1 MLARLGTWVPFGR
14 AQREFAWF
22 TGVEVSEPTARR
34 RTEAAGAAA
43 VDLHEAEVA
52 RLEAEQP
59 PPPAGPRVQL
69 LSADGAMVGL
79 VGGAWGEVKT
89 AAVGV
94 VEVARGADGAPVV
107 RTSALSYVSRLA
119 DVAAFTRAALPEL
132 HRRGTET
139 AGTVLAPQDG
149 GAWPRGFVAHHRPDA
164 VRILD
169 FAHAVEHL
177 NAAVQATLG
186 VGTAAAT
193 ARLGAQA
200 HELKTG
206 DPEAVLADLRALPV
220 HDAAD
225 PAAAAA
231 ARDATLAYLAA
242 RREEIAY
249 ARFQALGFP
258 IGSGAVESAN
268 KLVVEARL
276 KGAGMR
282 WAPAHVDPM
291 LALRGLACNDRWDEA
306 WPAIA
311 RLLRTPARGRPAR
324 RCAPRGLSAHQASR
338 PVPHPRPPRPPRAA
352 PMPRPVDGPPSSRS
366 WRHAFQPA
374 RRAADLAANRA
385 ASTTAAKR

>member
-14 AQREFAWF
+14 AAREFAWF
-22 TGVEVSEPTARR
+22 TGVAVSEPTARR

-43 VDLHEAEVA
+43 LALHEAEVA
-52 RLEAEQP
+52 RLEAEAP
-59 PPPAGPRVQL
+59 PAPAGPRLQL

-79 VGGAWGEVKT
+79 VGGVWAEVKT

-94 VEVARGADGAPVV
+94 VEAVRGADGAPVA
-107 RTSALSYVSRLA
+107 RATALSYVSRLA
-119 DVAAFTRAALPEL
+119 DLETFTRAALPEL

-149 GAWPRGFVAHHRPDA
+149 GAWPRSFVAHHRPDA

-177 NAAVQATLG
+177 NSAVQAALG

-200 HELKTG
+200 HELRHG

-231 ARDATLAYLAA
+231 ARDATLGYLEA
-242 RREEIAY
+242 RRDEIAY
-249 ARFQALGFP
+249 ARFAALGFP

-282 WAPAHVDPM
+282 WAPAHVDPL
-291 LALRGLACNDRWDEA
+291 LALRNLACNDRWDAA
-306 WPAIA
+306 WPDIA
-311 RLLRTPARGRPAR
+311 RLLRAPTRGRPAR
-324 RCAPRGLSAHQASR
+324 RCAPRGLSAHQAGR
-338 PVPHPRPPRPPRAA
+338 PAPRPRPPRPHRAA
-352 PMPRPVDGPPSSRS
+352 PMPRRPDGQPSGRS
-366 WRHAFQPA
+366 WRLPFQPA
-374 RRAADLAANRA
+374 RRAADRA
-385 ASTTAAKR
+385 ASRAVHATSAKS

>member
-1 MLARLGTWVPFGR
+1 MPFPQ
-14 AQREFAWF
+14 AAREFAWF
-22 TGVEVSEPTARR
+22 AGVAVSEPTARR

-43 VDLHEAEVA
+43 LALHEDEVA
-52 RLEAEQP
+52 RLERERP
-59 PPPAGPRVQL
+59 PAPAGPRVQL

-89 AAVGV
+89 VAVGV
-94 VEVARGADGAPVV
+94 VEAAWDAAGAPAV
-107 RTSALSYVSRLA
+107 RTTALSYVSRLA
-119 DVAAFTRAALPEL
+119 DLVAFTRAALPEL

-149 GAWPRGFVAHHRPDA
+149 GAWPRSFVEHHRPDA

-177 NAAVQATLG
+177 NTAVQASLG

-206 DPEAVLADLRALPV
+206 DPDAVLADLRALPT
-220 HDAAD
+220 HDATD

-231 ARDATLAYLAA
+231 ARDATLAYLEA
-242 RREEIAY
+242 RREQIAY
-249 ARFQALGFP
+249 ARFRALGYP

-291 LALRGLACNDRWDEA
+291 LALRDLACNDRWDDT
-306 WPAIA
+306 WPGIA
-311 RLLRTPARGRPAR
+311 RLLRSSARGRPAR
-324 RCAPRGLSAHQASR
+324 PCAPRGLSAHQAGR
-338 PVPHPRPPRPPRAA
+338 PVPRPRPPRPPRVA
-352 PMPRPVDGPPSSRS
+352 PMPRPADGQPSGRS
-366 WRHAFQPA
+366 WRLPFQPA
-374 RRAADLAANRA
+374 RRAADRA
-385 ASTTAAKR
+385 APRATRSTAAKS

>member
-1 MLARLGTWVPFGR
+1 MLARLGTWLPFPQ
-14 AQREFAWF
+14 AAREFAWF
-22 TGVEVSEPTARR
+22 TGVAASEPTARR

-43 VDLHEAEVA
+43 LALQEAELA
-52 RLEAEQP
+52 RLERERP
-59 PPPAGPRVQL
+59 PAPAGPRVQL

-94 VEVARGADGAPVV
+94 VEVGWDAAGAPVV
-107 RTSALSYVSRLA
+107 RTTALSYVSRLA
-119 DVAAFTRAALPEL
+119 DVETFTRAALPEL

-149 GAWPRGFVAHHRPDA
+149 GAWPRSFVDHHRSDA

-177 NAAVQATLG
+177 NAAVQASLG

-200 HELKTG
+200 HELRHG
-206 DPEAVLADLRALPV
+206 DPDAVLADLRALPV

-231 ARDATLAYLAA
+231 ARDATLGYLQA
-242 RREEIAY
+242 RRDQIDY
-249 ARFQALGFP
+249 ARFAALGFP

-282 WAPAHVDPM
+282 WAPSHVDPM
-291 LALRGLACNDRWDEA
+291 LALRGLACNDRWDET

-311 RLLRTPARGRPAR
+311 RLLRTPARARPAR

-352 PMPRPVDGPPSSRS
+352 PMPRPVDAQPSSRS

-374 RRAADLAANRA
+374 RRAADLAATRA
-385 ASTTAAKR
+385 ARTTAAKS